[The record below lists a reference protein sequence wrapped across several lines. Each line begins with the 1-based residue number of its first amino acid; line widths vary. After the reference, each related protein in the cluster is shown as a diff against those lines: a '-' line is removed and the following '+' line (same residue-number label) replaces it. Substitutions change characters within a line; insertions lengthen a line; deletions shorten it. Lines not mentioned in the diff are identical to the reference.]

1 MVNSL
6 VLFLGLLV
14 LFILGKLSFI
24 FQLFV
29 FVILFF
35 IAYIKNLSTIELLKK
50 IKYFLF
56 ALILIYPLT
65 TPGEL
70 FYYYSFISISYE
82 GIFLALENLF
92 RLVNIFML
100 VMILLSTL
108 PKDFFVRFLI
118 KVCYPFTLIG
128 VDIERLSSR
137 LYLTFEYLEIFKK
150 YQFKYSSI
158 TNDILK
164 QLNSKNIDK
173 LNNKISIIRPSLI
186 DYFMTLI
193 FIISI
198 LLIKHLV
205 P

>member
-1 MVNSL
+1 MEK
-6 VLFLGLLV
+6 GHY
-14 LFILGKLSFI
+14 G
-24 FQLFV
+24 Q
-29 FVILFF
+29 
-35 IAYIKNLSTIELLKK
+35 
-50 IKYFLF
+50 
-56 ALILIYPLT
+56 
-65 TPGEL
+65 
-70 FYYYSFISISYE
+70 YS
-82 GIFLALENLF
+82 G
-92 RLVNIFML
+92 
-100 VMILLSTL
+100 
-108 PKDFFVRFLI
+108 D
-118 KVCYPFTLIG
+118 G
-128 VDIERLSSR
+128 
-137 LYLTFEYLEIFKK
+137 K

>member
-1 MVNSL
+1 MINSF

-14 LFILGKLSFI
+14 LFVLGKVSFTVQVFI
-24 FQLFV
+24 FL
-29 FVILFF
+29 ILF
-35 IAYIKNLSTIELLKK
+35 YLTHVNNLSAIALIKK

-56 ALILIYPLT
+56 ALIIIYTLI

-70 FYYYSFISISYE
+70 LFYYSFISISYE